1 MVPVMTTTTV
11 ATIMVF
17 SAIIIS
23 GFTEAII
30 AIATPGVRIAATT
43 RVVEATAPITTLTTV
58 ITVSRFME
66 MIDLIM
72 IEETAAKETKGWETA
87 KARTVAP

>member
-17 SAIIIS
+17 LAIIIS

-66 MIDLIM
+66 V
-72 IEETAAKETKGWETA
+72 IEETAAIETKERQPATA
-87 KARTVAP
+87 AP